1 MSITRRTNINLERV
15 AGIEP
20 ASLAWKAKVLPLN
33 YTRKLDLKLIL
44 NMVEGEGFEPS
55 KLACQIYSLIPLA
68 TREPLQNEAAYS
80 FNANPV
86 SSFSSIKT

>member
-1 MSITRRTNINLERV
+1 MERV

-33 YTRKLDLKLIL
+33 YTRKSCCSSL

-55 KLACQIYSLIPLA
+55 KS
-68 TREPLQNEAAYS
+68 
-80 FNANPV
+80 
-86 SSFSSIKT
+86 